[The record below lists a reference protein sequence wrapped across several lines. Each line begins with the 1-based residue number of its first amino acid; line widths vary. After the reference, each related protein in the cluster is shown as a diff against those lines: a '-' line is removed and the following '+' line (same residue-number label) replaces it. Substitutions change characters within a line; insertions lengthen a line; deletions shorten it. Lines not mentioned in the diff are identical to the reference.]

1 MTENPQ
7 MPVCSLLYIFYFF
20 MVSDLKELVD
30 ESSLVICVPA
40 SHLPVKTV
48 KKCLFSSTS
57 GQLGADVDK
66 S

>member
-7 MPVCSLLYIFYFF
+7 MPVCGLLYIFYFF
-20 MVSDLKELVD
+20 MVSDLNELVD

-48 KKCLFSSTS
+48 KNVFSAAH
-57 GQLGADVDK
+57 QDN
-66 S
+66 

>member
-7 MPVCSLLYIFYFF
+7 MPVCSLLYFF
-20 MVSDLKELVD
+20 MVSDFNELVD